1 MNKKNKKILLL
12 LGVLIG
18 LLLVVGVSYAVW
30 RLYLSQTNT
39 SKLLSTCFQME
50 LTDQDD
56 INLENSYPITDT
68 EGKSL
73 TPYHFTITNKCDG
86 NAAYQVNLEILNTST
101 LTNMDYI
108 KVMLD
113 ESDPLIMSSYT
124 ETTPILSNTTKA
136 YKIKTGTLGARESK
150 SYNIRIWMDKN
161 TPAIDEVMEKLLEI
175 KVSVNASYSTLTP
188 DVTGAVET
196 IASKVERSEDLT
208 YDEAGNIR
216 YIGANPDNY
225 VSIDGEVWRIIGV
238 FNNIKSDTLDEHG
251 ETRIKLIRNEAIGLY
266 SWDASTYNN
275 GWGINEWSQ
284 ADLMYLLNP
293 GYTGI
298 NGSLYYNSGTGTCYG
313 GTKDATNATTSCDF
327 TNTGLKS
334 SLKSLIDDALWNTGS
349 NGAEIAYNAIITSK
363 FYELEKSNNTGKICT
378 SGTLCNDPLG
388 RTTSW
393 TGKVGLMY
401 PSDYGYATGGGNYKR
416 EYCLSQILYTWNN
429 YADCYKDNWLYASDS
444 SQWTMMPRAVS
455 DRASTVF
462 MVHSTGKVDYGSLS
476 HSVDDSTSNK
486 FSVRPVVYLKSNVQI
501 LSGEG
506 SSTDPFILG

>member
-1 MNKKNKKILLL
+1 MNKKSKKILLL
-12 LGVLIG
+12 LGGLIG
-18 LLLVVGVSYAVW
+18 LFLVVGVSYAVW

-39 SKLLSTCFQME
+39 SKILSTCFQME

-56 INLENSYPITDT
+56 INLENTYPITDT

-73 TPYHFTITNKCDG
+73 TPYQFTITNTCDG
-86 NAAYQVNLEILNTST
+86 NAAYQVNLEIMNTST

-150 SYNIRIWMDKN
+150 SFNVRIWMDKN

-196 IASKVERSEDLT
+196 IASRVERSDELT

-225 VSIDGEVWRIIGV
+225 VSIDGELWRIIGV

-251 ETRIKLIRNEAIGLY
+251 EIRIKLIRNEAIGGY
-266 SWDASTYNN
+266 SWDASIYNS
-275 GWGINEWSQ
+275 GYGINEWSQ

-298 NGSLYYNSGTGTCYG
+298 NGSLYYNSSKGTCYAG
-313 GTKDATNATTSCDF
+313 LNNATTSCDF
-327 TNTGLKS
+327 TSTGLKS
-334 SLKSLIDDALWNTGS
+334 NLKSLIDDALWNTGS
-349 NGAEIAYNAIITSK
+349 NGAEVSWDAITTSK
-363 FYELEKSNNTGKICT
+363 FYELERSNNTGKICT
-378 SGTLCNDPLG
+378 SGQYCNDPLG
-388 RTTSW
+388 RTTAW
-393 TGKVGLMY
+393 VGKVGLMY
-401 PSDYGYATGGGNYKR
+401 PSDYGYATSGGNYKR

-429 YADCYKDNWLYASDS
+429 YAECYKGDWLYTDTNH
-444 SQWTMMPRAVS
+444 QWTLTPLAIS
-455 DRASTVF
+455 DAATYPFV
-462 MVHSTGKVDYGSLS
+462 VHLTGGI
-476 HSVDDSTSNK
+476 TS
-486 FSVRPVVYLKSNVQI
+486 S
-501 LSGEG
+501 SGAAH
-506 SSTDPFILG
+506 P

>member
-1 MNKKNKKILLL
+1 MGGGYLKNKKIFLFTF
-12 LGVLIG
+12 LI
-18 LLLVVGVSYAVW
+18 LILIIGVSYAVW

-50 LTDQDD
+50 LVDQDD
-56 INLENSYPITDT
+56 INLENSYPITDA

-73 TPYHFTITNKCDG
+73 TPYQFTITNKCEG

-113 ESDPLIMSSYT
+113 DEDPLIVSSYT

-150 SYNIRIWMDKN
+150 SYNIRLWMDKN

-188 DVTGAVET
+188 DATGAVET
-196 IASKVERSEDLT
+196 IASRVERSDDLT

-225 VSIDGEVWRIIGV
+225 VSIDGELWRIIGV
-238 FNNIKSDTLDEHG
+238 FNNIKSNAEDEYG
-251 ETRIKLIRNEAIGLY
+251 ETRIKLIRNEAIGGY
-266 SWDASTYNN
+266 AWDASTYNT

-298 NGSLYYNSGTGTCYG
+298 NGSLYYNNSKGTCYAG
-313 GTKDATNATTSCDF
+313 QNNATTSCDF
-327 TNTGLKS
+327 TSTGLKS

-349 NGAEIAYNAIITSK
+349 NGAEVAYTAITTSK
-363 FYELEKSNNTGKICT
+363 FYELERSNNTGKICT
-378 SGTLCNDPLG
+378 SGQYCNDPLG
-388 RTTSW
+388 RTTAW
-393 TGKVGLMY
+393 KGLVGLMY

-416 EYCLSQILYTWNN
+416 EYCLSQILYTWT
-429 YADCYKDNWLYASDS
+429 AECYNDDWLYTSANH
-444 SQWTMMPRAVS
+444 QWTLTPLARS
-455 DRASTVF
+455 DNSTDAFIVRSSGF
-462 MVHSTGKVDYGSLS
+462 VNGSDAANGWL
-476 HSVDDSTSNK
+476 
-486 FSVRPVVYLKSNVQI
+486 VRPSVYLKSNVKI
-501 LSGEG
+501 LDGEG
-506 SSTDPFILG
+506 TEESPFTLG

>member
-1 MNKKNKKILLL
+1 MNKKNKRILLL
-12 LGVLIG
+12 LGGLIG
-18 LLLVVGVSYAVW
+18 LFLVVGVSYAVW

-39 SKLLSTCFQME
+39 SKILSTCFQME

-73 TPYHFTITNKCDG
+73 TPYQFTITNKCDG

-150 SYNIRIWMDKN
+150 SFNVRIWMDKN

-196 IASKVERSEDLT
+196 IASRVERSDELT

-225 VSIDGEVWRIIGV
+225 VSIDGELWRIIGV

-251 ETRIKLIRNEAIGLY
+251 ETRIKLIRNEAIGGY
-266 SWDASTYNN
+266 SWDTSTYND

-298 NGSLYYNSGTGTCYG
+298 NGSLYYNSSKGTCYAG
-313 GTKDATNATTSCDF
+313 YNNATTNCDF
-327 TNTGLKS
+327 TTTGLKS
-334 SLKSLIDDALWNTGS
+334 NLKSLIDEALWNTGS
-349 NGAEIAYNAIITSK
+349 NGAETEYRAITTSK
-363 FYELEKSNNTGKICT
+363 FYELERSNNTGKICA
-378 SGTLCNDPLG
+378 SGQYCNDPLG
-388 RTTSW
+388 RTTAW
-393 TGKVGLMY
+393 VGKVGLMY

-416 EYCLSQILYTWNN
+416 EYCLSQIVAKWLTFT
-429 YADCYKDNWLYASDS
+429 DCSSDNWLYLDGNF
-444 SQWTMMPRAVS
+444 QWTMTPLAYVVNGLSRS
-455 DRASTVF
+455 YYVF
-462 MVHSTGKVDYGSLS
+462 MVNDKGCFNNSGTGASSAWL
-476 HSVDDSTSNK
+476 
-486 FSVRPVVYLKSNVQI
+486 VRPTVYLKSNVQI

>member
-1 MNKKNKKILLL
+1 MNKKNKRMLLILGIVISVLL
-12 LGVLIG
+12 II
-18 LLLVVGVSYAVW
+18 GVSYAVW

-50 LTDQDD
+50 LADQDD
-56 INLENSYPITDT
+56 INLENTYPITDT

-73 TPYHFTITNKCDG
+73 TPYKFTITNKCEG
-86 NAAYQVNLEILNTST
+86 NAAYQVNLEIMNTST

-108 KVMLD
+108 KVMLGD
-113 ESDPLIMSSYT
+113 EEPLIMSSYT

-150 SYNIRIWMDKN
+150 SYNVRIWMDKN

-196 IASKVERSEDLT
+196 IASRVERSEDLT

-238 FNNIKSDTLDEHG
+238 FNNIKSDAEDEHG
-251 ETRIKLIRNEAIGLY
+251 ETRIKLIRNEAIGGY
-266 SWDASTYNN
+266 TWDASTYND
-275 GWGINEWSQ
+275 GYGINEWSQ

-298 NGSLYYNSGTGTCYG
+298 NGSLYYNSSKGTCYVG
-313 GTKDATNATTSCDF
+313 YNNATGSCDF
-327 TNTGLKS
+327 TSTGLKS
-334 SLKSLIDDALWNTGS
+334 NLKSLIDDALWNTGS
-349 NGAEIAYNAIITSK
+349 NGVEALINEITTSK
-363 FYELEKSNNTGKICT
+363 FYELERSNNTGKICT

-388 RTTSW
+388 RTTTW
-393 TGKVGLMY
+393 VGKVGLMY

-416 EYCLSQILYTWNN
+416 EYCLSQYLYTWNS
-429 YADCYKDNWLYASDS
+429 YAECYKDDWLYNSGS
-444 SQWTMMPRAVS
+444 GQWTLTPYAYTRDGGDIFTIDISGIVNLA
-455 DRASTVF
+455 
-462 MVHSTGKVDYGSLS
+462 GGSAAALLI
-476 HSVDDSTSNK
+476 
-486 FSVRPVVYLKSNVQI
+486 RPTVYLKSNVQI

-506 SSTDPFILG
+506 SSTNPYLLG

>member
-1 MNKKNKKILLL
+1 MNKKSKRILLL
-12 LGVLIG
+12 LGILISV
-18 LLLVVGVSYAVW
+18 LLVVGVSYAVW

-56 INLENSYPITDT
+56 INLENTYPITDS

-73 TPYHFTITNKCDG
+73 TPYKFTITNKCDG

-113 ESDPLIMSSYT
+113 EGDPLIMSSYT

-136 YKIKTGTLGARESK
+136 YKIKTGTLGARKSK

-196 IASKVERSEDLT
+196 IASRVERSDDLT

-251 ETRIKLIRNEAIGLY
+251 ETRIKLIRNEAIGGY
-266 SWDASTYNN
+266 SWDTSTYNSGN
-275 GWGINEWSQ
+275 GINEWSQ

-298 NGSLYYNSGTGTCYG
+298 NGSLYYNNGKGTCYDG
-313 GTKDATNATTSCDF
+313 ENNSTTNCDF
-327 TNTGLKS
+327 TSTGLKS
-334 SLKSLIDDALWNTGS
+334 NLKSLIDDALWNTGS
-349 NGAEIAYNAIITSK
+349 NGGEVAYDSITTSK
-363 FYELEKSNNTGKICT
+363 FYELERSNNIGKICT
-378 SGTLCNDPLG
+378 NGDYCNDPLG
-388 RTTSW
+388 RTTAW
-393 TGKVGLMY
+393 VGKVGLMY

-429 YADCYKDNWLYASDS
+429 YAECYKGDWLYTDTNH
-444 SQWTMMPRAVS
+444 QWTLTPIAHAELSRDASVVASNGNVSSGNAV
-455 DRASTVF
+455 
-462 MVHSTGKVDYGSLS
+462 LEWL
-476 HSVDDSTSNK
+476 
-486 FSVRPVVYLKSNVQI
+486 VRPVVYLKSNVQI

-506 SSTDPFILG
+506 SSTDPFMLG

>member
-1 MNKKNKKILLL
+1 MNKKSKKILLL
-12 LGVLIG
+12 LGVLIS
-18 LLLVVGVSYAVW
+18 LTIVIGVSYAVW
-30 RLYLSQTNT
+30 RWYLSQTNT

-73 TPYHFTITNKCDG
+73 TPYQFTITNKCDG

-113 ESDPLIMSSYT
+113 EGDPLIMSSYT

-136 YKIKTGTLGARESK
+136 YKIKTGTLGAKESK
-150 SYNIRIWMDKN
+150 SYNVRIWMDKN

-175 KVSVNASYSTLTP
+175 KVSINASYSTLTP

-196 IASKVERSEDLT
+196 ITSKVERSEDLT

-225 VSIDGEVWRIIGV
+225 VSIDGETWRIIGV

-251 ETRIKLIRNEAIGLY
+251 ETRIKLIRNEAIGGY
-266 SWDASTYNN
+266 SWDASTYNE
-275 GWGINEWSQ
+275 GTGINEWSQ

-298 NGSLYYNSGTGTCYG
+298 NGSLYYNSGKGTCYAG
-313 GTKDATNATTSCDF
+313 QNNATTNCDF
-327 TNTGLKS
+327 TTTGLKS
-334 SLKSLIDDALWNTGS
+334 NLKSLIDDALWNTGS
-349 NGAEIAYNAIITSK
+349 NGTEVLYTDIITPK
-363 FYELEKSNNTGKICT
+363 FYELERSNNTGKICT
-378 SGTLCNDPLG
+378 SGSACNDPLG
-388 RTTSW
+388 RTTAW
-393 TGKVGLMY
+393 VGKVGLMY

-416 EYCLSQILYTWNN
+416 EYCLSQILYKWN
-429 YADCYKDNWLYASDS
+429 AECYNDDWLYIS
-444 SQWTMMPRAVS
+444 SKPQWTLTPLA
-455 DRASTVF
+455 ATF
-462 MVHSTGKVDYGSLS
+462 GNDYTFIINIPDLAYQAE
-476 HSVDDSTSNK
+476 NYYAYL
-486 FSVRPVVYLKSNVQI
+486 VRPTVYLKSNVQI

>member
-1 MNKKNKKILLL
+1 MNKKSKKILLL
-12 LGVLIG
+12 LGGLIG
-18 LLLVVGVSYAVW
+18 LLLVIGVSYAVW

-56 INLENSYPITDT
+56 INLENSYPITDS

-73 TPYHFTITNKCDG
+73 TPYQFTITNKCDG

-113 ESDPLIMSSYT
+113 DGDPLIMSSYT

-150 SYNIRIWMDKN
+150 SYNVRIWMDKN

-196 IASKVERSEDLT
+196 IASRVERSEDLV

-225 VSIDGEVWRIIGV
+225 VSIDSEVWRIIGV
-238 FNNIKSDTLDEHG
+238 FNNIKSDALDEHG
-251 ETRIKLIRNEAIGLY
+251 ETRIKLIRNEAIGGY
-266 SWDASTYNN
+266 SWDASTYNS

-298 NGSLYYNSGTGTCYG
+298 NGSLYYNSGSGTCYSEYN
-313 GTKDATNATTSCDF
+313 NATTNCDF
-327 TNTGLKS
+327 TTTGLKS
-334 SLKSLIDDALWNTGS
+334 NLKSLIDDALWNTGS
-349 NGAEIAYNAIITSK
+349 NGAEVAYTAITTSK
-363 FYELEKSNNTGKICT
+363 FYELERSNNTGKICT
-378 SGTLCNDPLG
+378 SGNYCNDPLG
-388 RTTSW
+388 RTTAW
-393 TGKVGLMY
+393 VGKVGLMY

-416 EYCLSQILYTWNN
+416 EYCLSQILYTWN
-429 YADCYKDNWLYASDS
+429 AECYNDDWLYTS
-444 SQWTMMPRAVS
+444 SNHQWTLTPLAISDAAANPFAVNL
-455 DRASTVF
+455 
-462 MVHSTGKVDYGSLS
+462 TGVI
-476 HSVDDSTSNK
+476 TSSSGAAHPWLVK
-486 FSVRPVVYLKSNVQI
+486 PVVYLKSNVQI

>member
-1 MNKKNKKILLL
+1 MNKKSKRILLL
-12 LGVLIG
+12 LGIVISV
-18 LLLVVGVSYAVW
+18 LLVVGVSYAVW

-56 INLENSYPITDT
+56 INLENSYPITDS

-73 TPYHFTITNKCDG
+73 TPYKFTITNKCDG

-113 ESDPLIMSSYT
+113 EGDPLIMSSYT

-150 SYNIRIWMDKN
+150 SYNVRIWMDKN

-196 IASKVERSEDLT
+196 IASRVERSEDLT

-216 YIGANPDNY
+216 YIGANPNNY

-251 ETRIKLIRNEAIGLY
+251 ETRIKLIRNEAIGGY
-266 SWDASTYNN
+266 SWDTSTYNSGN
-275 GWGINEWSQ
+275 GINEWSQ

-298 NGSLYYNSGTGTCYG
+298 NGSLYYNSGKGTCYAG
-313 GTKDATNATTSCDF
+313 YNNATTSCDF
-327 TNTGLKS
+327 TTTGLKS
-334 SLKSLIDDALWNTGS
+334 NLKSLIDDALWNTGS
-349 NGAEIAYNAIITSK
+349 NGTETSWHAITTSK
-363 FYELEKSNNTGKICT
+363 FYELERSNNTGKICT
-378 SGTLCNDPLG
+378 SGTACNDPLG
-388 RTTSW
+388 RTTAW
-393 TGKVGLMY
+393 VGKIGLMY

-416 EYCLSQILYTWNN
+416 EYCLSQILYTWN
-429 YADCYKDNWLYASDS
+429 AECYNDNWLYTSTNH
-444 SQWTMMPRAVS
+444 QWTITPLGGS
-455 DRASTVF
+455 DISSHAFGIDMSGFV
-462 MVHSTGKVDYGSLS
+462 GGSPSGCPWL
-476 HSVDDSTSNK
+476 
-486 FSVRPVVYLKSNVQI
+486 VRPTVYLKSNVQI

-506 SSTDPFILG
+506 SSTDPYLLG

>member
-1 MNKKNKKILLL
+1 MNKKSKKILLL
-12 LGVLIG
+12 LGVLISV
-18 LLLVVGVSYAVW
+18 LLVVGVSYAVW

-73 TPYHFTITNKCDG
+73 TPYKFTITNKCDG

-113 ESDPLIMSSYT
+113 EGDPLIMSSYT

-136 YKIKTGTLGARESK
+136 YKIKTGTLGTRESK
-150 SYNIRIWMDKN
+150 SYNVRIWMDKN

-196 IASKVERSEDLT
+196 IASRVERSEDLT

-251 ETRIKLIRNEAIGLY
+251 ETRIKLIRNEAIGGY
-266 SWDASTYNN
+266 SWDTSTYNSGN
-275 GWGINEWSQ
+275 GINEWSQ

-298 NGSLYYNSGTGTCYG
+298 NGSLYYNSGKGTCYAG
-313 GTKDATNATTSCDF
+313 YNNATTSCDF
-327 TNTGLKS
+327 TTTGLKS

-349 NGAEIAYNAIITSK
+349 NGVEALINEITTSK
-363 FYELEKSNNTGKICT
+363 FYELERSNNTGKICT
-378 SGTLCNDPLG
+378 SGTACNDPLG
-388 RTTSW
+388 RTTAW
-393 TGKVGLMY
+393 VGKIGLMY

-416 EYCLSQILYTWNN
+416 EYCLSQILYTWN
-429 YADCYKDNWLYASDS
+429 AECYNDNWLYTSTNH
-444 SQWTMMPRAVS
+444 QWTITPLGGS
-455 DRASTVF
+455 DISSHAFGIDMSGFV
-462 MVHSTGKVDYGSLS
+462 GGSPSGCPWL
-476 HSVDDSTSNK
+476 
-486 FSVRPVVYLKSNVQI
+486 VRPTVYLKSNVQI

-506 SSTDPFILG
+506 SSTDPYLLG

>member
-1 MNKKNKKILLL
+1 MNKKNKKILLV
-12 LGVLIG
+12 LGVLISV
-18 LLLVVGVSYAVW
+18 LLVIGVSYAVW

-73 TPYHFTITNKCDG
+73 TPYQFTITNKCDG

-251 ETRIKLIRNEAIGLY
+251 ETRIKLIRNEAIGGY
-266 SWDASTYNN
+266 SWDASTYNE
-275 GWGINEWSQ
+275 GTGINEWSQ

-298 NGSLYYNSGTGTCYG
+298 NGSLYYNSSKGTCYTG
-313 GTKDATNATTSCDF
+313 INNATTSCDF
-327 TNTGLKS
+327 TSTGLKS
-334 SLKSLIDDALWNTGS
+334 NLKNLIDDALWNTGS
-349 NGAEIAYNAIITSK
+349 NGAEVVYTDIITSK
-363 FYELEKSNNTGKICT
+363 SYELERSNNTGKICT
-378 SGTLCNDPLG
+378 NGTTTCNDPLG
-388 RTTSW
+388 RTTAW
-393 TGKVGLMY
+393 VGKVGLMY

-416 EYCLSQILYTWNN
+416 EYCLSQILYTW
-429 YADCYKDNWLYASDS
+429 AAECYNDNWLYINSNP
-444 SQWTMMPRAVS
+444 QWTLTPLAAIFGNNYTFIINIPDLNYS
-455 DRASTVF
+455 ADNY
-462 MVHSTGKVDYGSLS
+462 HNYL
-476 HSVDDSTSNK
+476 
-486 FSVRPVVYLKSNVQI
+486 VRPTVYLKSNVQI

-506 SSTDPFILG
+506 SSTAPFILG

>member
-1 MNKKNKKILLL
+1 MNKKSKKILLL
-12 LGVLIG
+12 LGIVISV
-18 LLLVVGVSYAVW
+18 LLVIGVSYAVW

-73 TPYHFTITNKCDG
+73 TPYQFTITNKCDG

-113 ESDPLIMSSYT
+113 DEDPLIMSSYT
-124 ETTPILSNTTKA
+124 ETTPILSNTIKA

-150 SYNIRIWMDKN
+150 SYNVRIWMDKN

-175 KVSVNASYSTLTP
+175 KVSVNASYSSLTP

-196 IASKVERSEDLT
+196 IASRVERSEDLV

-216 YIGANPDNY
+216 YIGANPNNY

-251 ETRIKLIRNEAIGLY
+251 ETRIKLIRNEAIGGY
-266 SWDASTYNN
+266 TWDASTYNN
-275 GWGINEWSQ
+275 GYGINEWSQ

-298 NGSLYYNSGTGTCYG
+298 NGSLYYNSGKGTCYVG
-313 GTKDATNATTSCDF
+313 YNNTTGSCDF
-327 TNTGLKS
+327 TTTGLKS
-334 SLKSLIDDALWNTGS
+334 NLKSLIDDALWNTGS
-349 NGAEIAYNAIITSK
+349 NGVEALINEITTSK
-363 FYELEKSNNTGKICT
+363 FYELERSNNTGKICT

-388 RTTSW
+388 RTTTW
-393 TGKVGLMY
+393 VGKVGLMY

-416 EYCLSQILYTWNN
+416 EYCLSQYLYTWNS
-429 YADCYKDNWLYASDS
+429 YAECYKDDWLYNSGS
-444 SQWTMMPRAVS
+444 GQWTLTPYAYTRDGGDIFTIDISGIVNLA
-455 DRASTVF
+455 
-462 MVHSTGKVDYGSLS
+462 GGSAAALLI
-476 HSVDDSTSNK
+476 
-486 FSVRPVVYLKSNVQI
+486 RPTVYLKSNVQI

-506 SSTDPFILG
+506 SSTAPYLLG

>member
-1 MNKKNKKILLL
+1 MNKKSKKILLL

-18 LLLVVGVSYAVW
+18 LFLVVGLSYAVW

-50 LTDQDD
+50 LTDQDE

-73 TPYHFTITNKCDG
+73 TPYQFTITNKCDG

-113 ESDPLIMSSYT
+113 DGDPLIMSSYT

-136 YKIKTGTLGARESK
+136 YKIKTGTLGAKESK
-150 SYNIRIWMDKN
+150 SYNVRIWMDKN

-251 ETRIKLIRNEAIGLY
+251 ETRIKLIRNEAIGGY
-266 SWDASTYNN
+266 SWDASTYNS

-298 NGSLYYNSGTGTCYG
+298 NGSLYYNSGSGTCYSEYN
-313 GTKDATNATTSCDF
+313 NATTSCNF
-327 TNTGLKS
+327 TTTGLKS
-334 SLKSLIDDALWNTGS
+334 NLKSLIDDALWNTGS
-349 NGAEIAYNAIITSK
+349 NGAEVAYTAITTSK
-363 FYELEKSNNTGKICT
+363 FYELERSNNTGKICT
-378 SGTLCNDPLG
+378 SGNYCNDPLG
-388 RTTSW
+388 RTTAW
-393 TGKVGLMY
+393 VGKVGLMY

-416 EYCLSQILYTWNN
+416 EYCLSQNLYTWNTE
-429 YADCYKDNWLYASDS
+429 CYNDDWLYTSANH
-444 SQWTMMPRAVS
+444 QWTLTPLAITDAAANPFAVNL
-455 DRASTVF
+455 
-462 MVHSTGKVDYGSLS
+462 TGVI
-476 HSVDDSTSNK
+476 TSSSGAAHPWLVK
-486 FSVRPVVYLKSNVQI
+486 PTVYLKSNVQI

>member
-1 MNKKNKKILLL
+1 MNKKNKRILLL
-12 LGVLIG
+12 LGGLIG
-18 LLLVVGVSYAVW
+18 LFLVVGVSYAVW

-39 SKLLSTCFQME
+39 SKILSTCFQME

-56 INLENSYPITDT
+56 INLENTYPITDT

-73 TPYHFTITNKCDG
+73 TPYQFTITNKCDG
-86 NAAYQVNLEILNTST
+86 NAAYQVNLEIMNTST

-150 SYNIRIWMDKN
+150 SYNVRIWMDKN

-196 IASKVERSEDLT
+196 IASKVERREDLT

-225 VSIDGEVWRIIGV
+225 VSIDGELWRIIGV

-251 ETRIKLIRNEAIGLY
+251 ETRIKLIRNEAIGGY
-266 SWDASTYNN
+266 SWDTSTYND

-298 NGSLYYNSGTGTCYG
+298 NGSLYYNSSKGTCYAG
-313 GTKDATNATTSCDF
+313 YNNATTNCDF
-327 TNTGLKS
+327 TTTGLKS
-334 SLKSLIDDALWNTGS
+334 NLKSLIDEALWNTGS
-349 NGAEIAYNAIITSK
+349 NGAETEYRAITTSK
-363 FYELEKSNNTGKICT
+363 FYELERSNNTGKICA
-378 SGTLCNDPLG
+378 SGQYCNDPLG
-388 RTTSW
+388 RTTAW
-393 TGKVGLMY
+393 VGKVGLMY

-416 EYCLSQILYTWNN
+416 EYCLSQIVAKWLTFT
-429 YADCYKDNWLYASDS
+429 DCSSDNWLYLDGNF
-444 SQWTMMPRAVS
+444 QWTMTPLAYVVNGLSRS
-455 DRASTVF
+455 YYVF
-462 MVHSTGKVDYGSLS
+462 MVNDKGCFNNSGTGASSAWL
-476 HSVDDSTSNK
+476 
-486 FSVRPVVYLKSNVQI
+486 VRPTVYLKSNVQI

>member
-1 MNKKNKKILLL
+1 MNKKSKRILLL
-12 LGVLIG
+12 LGVLISV
-18 LLLVVGVSYAVW
+18 LLVVGVSYAVW

-73 TPYHFTITNKCDG
+73 TPYQFTITNKCDG
-86 NAAYQVNLEILNTST
+86 NAAYQVNLEIMNTST

-150 SYNIRIWMDKN
+150 SYNVRIWMDKN
-161 TPAIDEVMEKLLEI
+161 TPAIDEVMERLLEI

-196 IASKVERSEDLT
+196 IASKVERSDDLT

-216 YIGANPDNY
+216 YIGANPNNY
-225 VSIDGEVWRIIGV
+225 VSIDGELWRIIGV
-238 FNNIKSDTLDEHG
+238 FNNIKSDVLDEHG
-251 ETRIKLIRNEAIGLY
+251 ETRIKLIRNEAIGGY
-266 SWDASTYNN
+266 TWDASTYND
-275 GWGINEWSQ
+275 GYGINEWSQ

-298 NGSLYYNSGTGTCYG
+298 NGSLYYNSSKGTCYVG
-313 GTKDATNATTSCDF
+313 YNNTTGSCDF
-327 TNTGLKS
+327 ITTGLKS

-349 NGAEIAYNAIITSK
+349 NGVEALINEITTSK
-363 FYELEKSNNTGKICT
+363 FYELERSNNTGKICT

-388 RTTSW
+388 RTTTW
-393 TGKVGLMY
+393 VGKVGLMY

-416 EYCLSQILYTWNN
+416 EYCLSQYLYTWTS
-429 YADCYKDNWLYASDS
+429 YAECYKDDWLYNSGS
-444 SQWTMMPRAVS
+444 GQWTLTPYAYARDGGDIFTIDISGIVNLA
-455 DRASTVF
+455 
-462 MVHSTGKVDYGSLS
+462 GGSVAALL
-476 HSVDDSTSNK
+476 
-486 FSVRPVVYLKSNVQI
+486 VRPTVYLKSNVQI

-506 SSTDPFILG
+506 SSTDPYLLG

>member
-1 MNKKNKKILLL
+1 MNKKSKKILLL
-12 LGVLIG
+12 LGVLISV
-18 LLLVVGVSYAVW
+18 LLVIGVSYAVW

-73 TPYHFTITNKCDG
+73 TPYQFTITNKCDG

-150 SYNIRIWMDKN
+150 SYNVRIWMDKN

-175 KVSVNASYSTLTP
+175 KVSVNASYSSLTP

-196 IASKVERSEDLT
+196 IASRVERSEDLV

-251 ETRIKLIRNEAIGLY
+251 ETRIKLIRNEAIGGY
-266 SWDASTYNN
+266 AWDTSTYNSGN
-275 GWGINEWSQ
+275 GINEWSQ

-298 NGSLYYNSGTGTCYG
+298 NGSLYYNSGKGTCYAG
-313 GTKDATNATTSCDF
+313 YNNATTSCDF
-327 TNTGLKS
+327 TSTGLKS
-334 SLKSLIDDALWNTGS
+334 NLRNLIDDALWNTGS
-349 NGAEIAYNAIITSK
+349 NGVEALINEITTSK
-363 FYELEKSNNTGKICT
+363 FYELERSNNTGKICT
-378 SGTLCNDPLG
+378 SGTACNDPLG
-388 RTTSW
+388 RTTAW
-393 TGKVGLMY
+393 VGKVGLMY

-416 EYCLSQILYTWNN
+416 EYCLSQYLYTWNS
-429 YADCYKDNWLYASDS
+429 YAECYKDNWLYTSVNY
-444 SQWTMMPRAVS
+444 QWTLTPIARS
-455 DRASTVF
+455 DISAHTFLVYHNGIINS
-462 MVHSTGKVDYGSLS
+462 GSVADGWL
-476 HSVDDSTSNK
+476 VK
-486 FSVRPVVYLKSNVQI
+486 PVVYLKSNVQI

-506 SSTDPFILG
+506 SSTDPFMLG

>member
-1 MNKKNKKILLL
+1 MNKKNKRILLL
-12 LGVLIG
+12 LGILIS
-18 LLLVVGVSYAVW
+18 LFLVVGVSYAVW

-39 SKLLSTCFQME
+39 SKLVSTCFQMK

-56 INLENSYPITDT
+56 INLENTYPITDS

-73 TPYHFTITNKCDG
+73 TPYQFTITNKCDG
-86 NAAYQVNLEILNTST
+86 NAAYQVNLEIMNTST

-113 ESDPLIMSSYT
+113 EGDPLIMSSYT

-150 SYNIRIWMDKN
+150 SYNVRIWMDKN

-216 YIGANPDNY
+216 YIGANPNNY

-238 FNNIKSDTLDEHG
+238 FNNIKSDALDEHG
-251 ETRIKLIRNEAIGLY
+251 ETRIKLIRNEAIGGY
-266 SWDASTYNN
+266 AWDASTYNT

-298 NGSLYYNSGTGTCYG
+298 NGSLYYNSGKGTCYSG
-313 GTKDATNATTSCDF
+313 QNNATVACDF
-327 TNTGLKS
+327 TTTGLKS
-334 SLKSLIDDALWNTGS
+334 NLKNLIDSALWNTGS
-349 NGAEIAYNAIITSK
+349 NGT
-363 FYELEKSNNTGKICT
+363 EKSWNDITTQEFYTFERSNNNGKICT
-378 SGTLCNDPLG
+378 SGGYCNDPLG

-393 TGKVGLMY
+393 VGLVGLMY

-416 EYCLSQILYTWNN
+416 EYCLSKTLYTWDSV
-429 YADCYKDNWLYASDS
+429 ADCYNDDWLYTSVNHQWTLSPFARADS
-444 SQWTMMPRAVS
+444 SGIAFFVTSSGVVS
-455 DRASTVF
+455 GYFAA
-462 MVHSTGKVDYGSLS
+462 GGWL
-476 HSVDDSTSNK
+476 
-486 FSVRPVVYLKSNVQI
+486 VRPSVYLKSNVKI
-501 LSGEG
+501 LAGEG
-506 SSTDPFILG
+506 TIDNPYLFG

>member
-12 LGVLIG
+12 LGVMISV
-18 LLLVVGVSYAVW
+18 LLVIGVSYAVW

-73 TPYHFTITNKCDG
+73 TPYQFTITNKCDG

-113 ESDPLIMSSYT
+113 DGDPLIISSYT

-150 SYNIRIWMDKN
+150 SYNVRIWMDKN

-196 IASKVERSEDLT
+196 IASRVERSEDLT

-216 YIGANPDNY
+216 YIGANPNNY

-251 ETRIKLIRNEAIGLY
+251 ETRIKLIRNEAIGNY
-266 SWDASTYNN
+266 SWDASTYNY
-275 GWGINEWSQ
+275 GCGINEWSQ

-298 NGSLYYNSGTGTCYG
+298 NGSLYYNNGKGTCYAG
-313 GTKDATNATTSCDF
+313 QNNATTSCDF
-327 TNTGLKS
+327 TSTGLKS
-334 SLKSLIDDALWNTGS
+334 NLKSLIDDALWNTGS
-349 NGAEIAYNAIITSK
+349 NGIGVLWNAITTSK
-363 FYELEKSNNTGKICT
+363 FYELERSNNTGKICT
-378 SGTLCNDPLG
+378 SGQYCNDPLG
-388 RTTSW
+388 RTTAW
-393 TGKVGLMY
+393 VGKVGLMY

-416 EYCLSQILYTWNN
+416 EYCLSQYLYTWIS
-429 YADCYKDNWLYASDS
+429 YAECYNDDWLYTSANHQWTLTPRAASDISYDAFVVGS
-444 SQWTMMPRAVS
+444 SGIVR
-455 DRASTVF
+455 
-462 MVHSTGKVDYGSLS
+462 TGNTAYGWL
-476 HSVDDSTSNK
+476 VK
-486 FSVRPVVYLKSNVQI
+486 PVVYLKSNVQI

>member
-1 MNKKNKKILLL
+1 MNKKSKRILLL
-12 LGVLIG
+12 LGILIS
-18 LLLVVGVSYAVW
+18 LFLVVGVSYAVW

-73 TPYHFTITNKCDG
+73 TPYKFTITNKCDG
-86 NAAYQVNLEILNTST
+86 NAAYQVNLEIMNTST

-150 SYNIRIWMDKN
+150 SYNVRIWMDKN

-196 IASKVERSEDLT
+196 IASRVERSEDLT

-251 ETRIKLIRNEAIGLY
+251 ETRIKLIRNEAIGGY
-266 SWDASTYNN
+266 SWDTSTYNSGN
-275 GWGINEWSQ
+275 GINEWSQ

-298 NGSLYYNSGTGTCYG
+298 NGSLYYNSGKGTCYAG
-313 GTKDATNATTSCDF
+313 YNNATTSCDF
-327 TNTGLKS
+327 TTTGLKS
-334 SLKSLIDDALWNTGS
+334 NLKSLIDDALWNTGS
-349 NGAEIAYNAIITSK
+349 NGVEALINEITTSK
-363 FYELEKSNNTGKICT
+363 FYELERSNNTGKICT
-378 SGTLCNDPLG
+378 SGTACNDPLG
-388 RTTSW
+388 RTTAW
-393 TGKVGLMY
+393 VGKIGLMY

-416 EYCLSQILYTWNN
+416 EYCLSQILYTWN
-429 YADCYKDNWLYASDS
+429 AECYNDNWLYTSTNH
-444 SQWTMMPRAVS
+444 QWTITPLGGS
-455 DRASTVF
+455 DISSHAFGIDMSGFV
-462 MVHSTGKVDYGSLS
+462 GGSPSGCPWL
-476 HSVDDSTSNK
+476 
-486 FSVRPVVYLKSNVQI
+486 VRPTVYLKSNVQI

-506 SSTDPFILG
+506 SSTDPYLLG

>member
-1 MNKKNKKILLL
+1 MNKKSKRILLL
-12 LGVLIG
+12 LGILIS
-18 LLLVVGVSYAVW
+18 LFLVVGVSYAVW

-73 TPYHFTITNKCDG
+73 TPYQFTITNKCDG

-150 SYNIRIWMDKN
+150 SYNVRIWMDKN

-196 IASKVERSEDLT
+196 IASRVERSEDLT

-251 ETRIKLIRNEAIGLY
+251 ETRIKLIRNEAIGGY
-266 SWDASTYNN
+266 SWDTSTYNSGN
-275 GWGINEWSQ
+275 GINEWSQ

-298 NGSLYYNSGTGTCYG
+298 NGSLYYNSGKGTCYAG
-313 GTKDATNATTSCDF
+313 YNNATTSCDF
-327 TNTGLKS
+327 TTTGLKS
-334 SLKSLIDDALWNTGS
+334 NLKSLIDDALWNTGS
-349 NGAEIAYNAIITSK
+349 NGVEALINEITTSK
-363 FYELEKSNNTGKICT
+363 FYELERSNNTGKICT
-378 SGTLCNDPLG
+378 SGTACNDPLG
-388 RTTSW
+388 RTTAW
-393 TGKVGLMY
+393 VGKIGLMY

-416 EYCLSQILYTWNN
+416 EYCLSQILYTWN
-429 YADCYKDNWLYASDS
+429 AECYNDNWLYTSTNH
-444 SQWTMMPRAVS
+444 QWTITPLGGS
-455 DRASTVF
+455 DISSHAFGIDMSGFV
-462 MVHSTGKVDYGSLS
+462 GGSPSGCPWL
-476 HSVDDSTSNK
+476 
-486 FSVRPVVYLKSNVQI
+486 VRPTVYLKSNVQI

-506 SSTDPFILG
+506 SSTDPYLLG